1 MILAPDC
8 FEKFSEIG
16 KDYWNYKCWCMK
28 IWSKTKYLCENPPE
42 TWKLLIISVQRLSIT
57 HFHTSILFLYP
68 LKTWK
73 SHDYISRGYRNKT
86 LAWNRLRSDILT
98 ATDTTVEITK
108 THSHQHNTQS
118 NIKRFIYSGRKYY
131 FFTIKRQQNLAL
143 QNW

>member
-28 IWSKTKYLCENPPE
+28 IRSKTKYLCENPLE
-42 TWKLLIISVQRLSIT
+42 TWKLLTISVQRLPVT
-57 HFHTSILFLYP
+57 HFHTNILFLYP

-86 LAWNRLRSDILT
+86 LAWNGLRSDIVT

-108 THSHQHNTQS
+108 TQQSSAQHSS
-118 NIKRFIYSGRKYY
+118 IKRFIYSERKYN
-131 FFTIKRQQNLAL
+131 FFIIKRQQNLVL
-143 QNW
+143 QDW